1 MPRGLHCS
9 FCGYSGDDGDRMML
23 KLLPSM
29 LGRLGLK
36 QDTVY
41 YACSEEWELDA
52 VRMGKRARWKSDAE
66 LKVDAT
72 DLYNLKYQDN
82 IAEDHTYSTNHLEED
97 EHEEVDSVNMG
108 QDFFQE
114 TGEIVLKEETV
125 EGELRGEEAGGASC
139 SQESSNGLF
148 DSEDDRDEDLRASL
162 ASQESFSQETTT
174 GSCSGKFLAPVVVS
188 F

>member
-9 FCGYSGDDGDRMML
+9 FCGYSGDDGSRMML

-52 VRMGKRARWKSDAE
+52 VTIGKRARWKSDAE

-82 IAEDHTYSTNHLEED
+82 IAEDHTYSTNNIED
-97 EHEEVDSVNMG
+97 GDNEKVDSVKMG
-108 QDFFQE
+108 KDFFMD
-114 TGEIVLKEETV
+114 TREIILKEETV

-139 SQESSNGLF
+139 SQESSHGLF
-148 DSEDDRDEDLRASL
+148 DSEDDSDEDFRASQASQ
-162 ASQESFSQETTT
+162 ASQESISQDTT
-174 GSCSGKFLAPVVVS
+174 CSGKFLAPMIM
-188 F
+188 